1 METNDERGWVKPVGD
16 ASDTDFIDPIE
27 PVGSTIR
34 SSAISG
40 IVLVAVVAAAV
51 AGTVLWRGRNGDPFA
66 SARSIPADMDFVVTF
81 DALALSDSE
90 RLQAF
95 VDAFAVPM
103 VEAEMID
110 DYPDD
115 LLGAIDEAM
124 AEANGL
130 TLTDDVIP
138 WIGRS
143 VSIAG
148 TVPRFDDPGDYQPDF
163 SFLVSADVRDSQAAE
178 EFVDTV
184 LDEMGE
190 NNVGVTA
197 TEIAG
202 IAGYSIDMG
211 EGQPGA
217 AMVLTDNALIIGT
230 DDDVAAAVAARDA
243 GLSIADD
250 AVFESTM
257 SQLSSNR
264 LVSVYIAPTAFTG
277 VTDLAALAGPE
288 AEIDAG
294 EPPFTA
300 GAAAVSLVDEGLL
313 FSYVLVG
320 AEGMEGALAP
330 DTDVLA
336 SLPAGT
342 LGFVS
347 VAGSG
352 ESNSAAFDERALTD
366 LGYPLDELS
375 AQIGVDVVALIESL
389 SGDLTI
395 AATETREGAIA
406 ASTDVPVGVVGALG
420 LTEPGPIAEVLS
432 MLEDLYRES
441 GADVGQSGGVTTVSF
456 DGEDIASYSVSD
468 ELLVIGTGSDLVADV
483 VAGSGSGL
491 VDSAM
496 YQELDALVV
505 GDGLIFY
512 ADIARIVGLVPT
524 TSNESAVFAPLRGTG
539 FGGEVRG
546 DTLLMEVLVL
556 VDY

>member
-16 ASDTDFIDPIE
+16 ASDIDFMDPIE

-40 IVLVAVVAAAV
+40 IILVAVIAAAV

-178 EFVDTV
+178 EFVDTI

>member
-16 ASDTDFIDPIE
+16 ASDTDFMDPIE

-40 IVLVAVVAAAV
+40 IILVAVIAAAV

-138 WIGRS
+138 WSGRS

-178 EFVDTV
+178 EFVDTI

>member
-16 ASDTDFIDPIE
+16 ASDTDFMDPIE

-40 IVLVAVVAAAV
+40 IILVAVIAAAV

>member
-16 ASDTDFIDPIE
+16 ASDIDFMDPIE

-40 IVLVAVVAAAV
+40 IILVAVIAAAV

>member
-16 ASDTDFIDPIE
+16 ASDTDFMDPIE

-40 IVLVAVVAAAV
+40 IILVAVIAAAV

-352 ESNSAAFDERALTD
+352 ESNSAAFDEQALTD